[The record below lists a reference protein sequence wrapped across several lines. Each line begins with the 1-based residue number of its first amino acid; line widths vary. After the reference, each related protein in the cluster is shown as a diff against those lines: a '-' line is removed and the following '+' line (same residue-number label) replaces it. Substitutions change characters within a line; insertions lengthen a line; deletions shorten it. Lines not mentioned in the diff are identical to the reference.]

1 MKFPLTLLLAV
12 LLCFPFVGKAQT
24 DKPLTPEEKKAKL
37 EESAL
42 SFLRETYSDVGNMR
56 LLENRISFTS
66 ELASLLWYKDQK
78 NAAAMFGSAIADF
91 KQLLAVCDG
100 QMNAFGPKTYEDHDP
115 MAGLPFMGEPTDR
128 GQIEKKFRN
137 ALGVRQQIAMSIA
150 EHEPELAYNFFYDSV
165 SVISNP
171 EFRKQIESSDSNYEH
186 RLISRIA
193 ETNTKQATELGKR
206 SLAKGF
212 SSEHVALLRRLY
224 TKDPDRAI
232 EFGQAV
238 LSLLKSTSV
247 DKLSD
252 SQTAEL
258 LRFATENL
266 AKSKVGTGKKSVYS
280 ESEVREIAELL
291 ARMVLNPGDVYDAD
305 DALRYASAIEKVLP
319 SRAAQIRAK
328 YATKNDN
335 GRDSGRSA
343 STGGVPPPMYKGP
356 VNVTG
361 TGSDSGT
368 IDPALKARLEQQEKD
383 REALEEVKR
392 LGTAELPKEER
403 DKIISK
409 TREILGRTKSKT
421 QKIAGLSG
429 LAAAIAKLGDKK
441 LAGEIMLEA
450 EQLVVRQPKNYL
462 DLMNSWAFG
471 TGYLAVDPDKAFQV
485 FDDVVFKTNELVAAG
500 VKIAEFVDVNE
511 EVIADG
517 EFQVGAFGGQ
527 MIQTFTRSAGIADS
541 AIKVM
546 IDADFEKTKALTN
559 RFDRTE
565 LRVLAKL
572 MVLRTVLGKEITQE
586 QYLEEM
592 FGEDAIPPDV
602 IDK

>member
-1 MKFPLTLLLAV
+1 MKFPLSLFLALLLC
-12 LLCFPFVGKAQT
+12 LSLVGRAQT
-24 DKPLTPEEKKAKL
+24 EKPLTPEDKKAKL
-37 EESAL
+37 QESAVA
-42 SFLRETYSDVGNMR
+42 FLRETYSDVGNMR

-78 NAAAMFGSAIADF
+78 NAAAMFGSAISDF
-91 KQLLAVCDG
+91 KQLLALYDG
-100 QMNAFGPKTYEDHDP
+100 QMNAFGPKSDEDADP

-171 EFRKQIESSDSNYEH
+171 EFRKQIESSDSSCEH
-186 RLISRIA
+186 KLISRIA
-193 ETNTKQATELGKR
+193 ETNTKQAVELGKR

-212 SSEHVALLRRLY
+212 GSAHVALLRRLY
-224 TKDPDRAI
+224 TKDPEKAI

-238 LSLLKSTSV
+238 LSLLKGTSI
-247 DKLSD
+247 DKLPD

-258 LRFATENL
+258 LRFGSENL
-266 AKSKVGTGKKSVYS
+266 EKSKVGSSKKSVYS
-280 ESEVREIAELL
+280 ESELREIAELL
-291 ARMVLNPGDVYDAD
+291 ARLLLNPSEVSDT
-305 DALRYASAIEKVLP
+305 YAAISYANAIEKVLP

-328 YATKNDN
+328 YATKTDN
-335 GRDSGRSA
+335 GRDSDRA
-343 STGGVPPPMYKGP
+343 TSTGGAPPPYNGP
-356 VNVTG
+356 VSVSG
-361 TGSDSGT
+361 TGSNSGT
-368 IDPALKARLEQQEKD
+368 ISPAVKARMEQQEKD
-383 REALEEVKR
+383 REALEDAKK

-403 DKIISK
+403 DKIIAKS
-409 TREILGRTKSKT
+409 REILGRTKSKT
-421 QKIAGLSG
+421 QKIAGLSA
-429 LAAAIAKLGDKK
+429 LATSIAKLGDKK

-462 DLMNSWAFG
+462 DLMNAWAFG
-471 TGYLAVDPDKAFQV
+471 TGYLAVDSDKAFQV
-485 FDDVVFKTNELVAAG
+485 FDDVVFKTNDLVAAG

-546 IDADFEKTKALTN
+546 IDADFDKTKALTN

-565 LRVLAKL
+565 LRILAKV
-572 MVLRTVLGKEITQE
+572 MVLRTILGMQITQE
-586 QYLEEM
+586 EYLEEM
-592 FGEDAIPPDV
+592 FGPDAIPTDG
-602 IDK
+602 IDR